1 MLQHDNGGSKGI
13 CGQQIS
19 FTCFNGDAMMLSV
32 NRKSVIRVPRICRFF
47 SVIVGSVALCTST
60 VFSDDRQILE
70 QLYQEII
77 GSSNGTGTVDN
88 PVKLANGVAKS
99 ADNENIQPG
108 SVHPDFDPAAE
119 KLRQDIQKIV
129 DEVNIRHE
137 DAVKFMLDTK

>member
-1 MLQHDNGGSKGI
+1 MRILPA
-13 CGQQIS
+13 
-19 FTCFNGDAMMLSV
+19 CFFEESIMSSV
-32 NRKSVIRVPRICRFF
+32 NKKSVVRVPRNRVPVFVFF
-47 SVIVGSVALCTST
+47 VFIVVCAPSA
-60 VFSDDRQILE
+60 FSDDKQILE

-77 GSSNGTGTVDN
+77 SSSNTNGDVDK
-88 PVKLANGVAKS
+88 PVKFADGLAKT
-99 ADNENIQPG
+99 ADNENVQPG